1 MWKEQHIRKEP
12 IMFRYAMQSIS
23 HKHQFQAHPSR
34 KPVVAQRAIAGMM
47 ALAALAALLL
57 VLALPGGHVAAKT
70 LQPQDQISTLEQQ
83 MFTLINNDRAA
94 RGLPA
99 YAWNATLAGGARA
112 HSNLMAS
119 GCGLQHQCPGEP
131 APGTRITNE
140 GVHWTSWGEN
150 IGYAGGYG
158 SYSNDIQVIEKS
170 MINEGP
176 SGYHYKNLMSTSFK
190 EVGVGVSID
199 SKGYVWVTEDFV
211 QP

>member
-1 MWKEQHIRKEP
+1 
-12 IMFRYAMQSIS
+12 MFGQTKWQEDALSERTRDTRSS
-23 HKHQFQAHPSR
+23 HKPAEWWR
-34 KPVVAQRAIAGMM
+34 VATVL
-47 ALAALAALLL
+47 ALATLAALL
-57 VLALPGGHVAAKT
+57 ALLSVPTSPAAAKT

-94 RGLPA
+94 RGRPPLT
-99 YAWNATLAGGARA
+99 WNATLAGGARA

-131 APGTRITNE
+131 APGTRITKE
-140 GVHWTSWGEN
+140 GIHWTSWGEN
-150 IGYAGGYG
+150 CGYWGGDRN
-158 SYSNDIQVIEKS
+158 YSNDIQQIERS

-176 SGYHYKNLMSTSFK
+176 GGYHYNNLMSTSFK
-190 EVGVGVSID
+190 IVGVGVSID

>member
-1 MWKEQHIRKEP
+1 
-12 IMFRYAMQSIS
+12 MFQNAMKGISREHQTYAR
-23 HKHQFQAHPSR
+23 PSR
-34 KPVVAQRAIAGMM
+34 KPAAVQRVIAG
-47 ALAALAALLL
+47 ALALSALVALL
-57 VLALPGGHVAAKT
+57 VMLAIPAGHVAAKT
-70 LQPQDQISTLEQQ
+70 LQPQDQISSLEQQ
-83 MFTLINNDRAA
+83 MFTLINHDRAV
-94 RGLPA
+94 RGLPV
-99 YAWNATLAGGARA
+99 YTWNATLAAGARK
-112 HSNLMAS
+112 HSQLMTS

-150 IGYAGGYG
+150 IGYYGGDG
-158 SYSNDIQVIEKS
+158 NYSNDIQQIEKM

-190 EVGVGVSID
+190 QVGVGVSID

>member
-1 MWKEQHIRKEP
+1 
-12 IMFRYAMQSIS
+12 MFKYAMQSIS
-23 HKHQFQAHPSR
+23 HKHQFYTRPSR
-34 KPVVAQRAIAGMM
+34 KSAVAQRVIAGML

-57 VLALPGGHVAAKT
+57 VLALPTGHAVAKT
-70 LQPQDQISTLEQQ
+70 LQPLDQISSLEQQ
-83 MFTLINNDRAA
+83 MFTLINHDRAI
-94 RGLPA
+94 RGRPA
-99 YAWNATLAGGARA
+99 LAWNATLANGARA
-112 HSNLMAS
+112 HSRLMAS

-150 IGYAGGYG
+150 IGYYGGDG
-158 SYSNDIQVIEKS
+158 NYSNDIQKIEQM

-176 SGYHYKNLMSTSFK
+176 GGYHYDNLMSTTFK
-190 EVGVGVSID
+190 QIGVGVSID

>member
-1 MWKEQHIRKEP
+1 
-12 IMFRYAMQSIS
+12 MFRYAMQNSS
-23 HKHQFQAHPSR
+23 HKPQFHAHLSR
-34 KPVVAQRAIAGMM
+34 KPASAQPVIAGVL
-47 ALAALAALLL
+47 ALAAVAALLL
-57 VLALPGGHVAAKT
+57 ALALPAGHAAAKT

-83 MFTLINNDRAA
+83 MFTLINHDRAA
-94 RGLPA
+94 RGRPVLV
-99 YAWNATLAGGARA
+99 WNAALATGARA
-112 HSNLMAS
+112 HSHLMAS

-150 IGYAGGYG
+150 IGYYGGDG
-158 SYSNDIQVIEKS
+158 NYSNDIQQIERM

-176 SGYHYKNLMSTSFK
+176 GGYHYDNLMSTAFK
-190 EVGVGVSID
+190 QIGVGVSID